1 MPEIIETTIYQFHEL
16 SEPAKERARSWYRE
30 TALDPD
36 WYEVVYADFEIVCE
50 ILGLALKTGAVRLV
64 AGGTRQTPCLYFQGF
79 GSQGDGACF
88 EGVYAY
94 ARKAPAKIRR
104 HAPQDA
110 GLHRIADILQAVQR
124 RNFYRL
130 RAEIRHRGRYY
141 HEQSMVISVERDSP
155 TGQEM
160 TADAE
165 DIVTEALR
173 DLARWFYRQ
182 LEREYAFQTSDEAV
196 DEAITANAYTFTE
209 SGYRFG

>member
-1 MPEIIETTIYQFHEL
+1 MPEIIETIIYQFHEL
-16 SEPAKERARSWYRE
+16 SEPAKERARSWCRE
-30 TALDPD
+30 TAPDPD
-36 WYEVVYADFEIVCE
+36 WYEVVYADFAAVCE
-50 ILGLALKTGAVRLV
+50 ILGLALKTSTVRLGG
-64 AGGTRQTPCLYFQGF
+64 GGTRQKPCLYFQGF

-88 EGVYAY
+88 QGVYTH
-94 ARKAPAKIRR
+94 ARQAPAKIRR

-110 GLHRIADILQAVQR
+110 WLHRIVDTLQAVQR

-155 TGQEM
+155 TGQAM

-173 DLARWFYRQ
+173 DLARWLYRQ
-182 LEREYAFQTSDEAV
+182 LEREYAFQTSDDAV
-196 DEAITANAYTFTE
+196 DEAMTANAYTFTE
-209 SGYRFG
+209 AGCRFG

>member
-1 MPEIIETTIYQFHEL
+1 MPVIIETTLYQFHEL
-16 SEPAKERARSWYRE
+16 SDPAKERARSWYRE

-36 WYEVVYADFEIVCE
+36 WYEPVYADFVVVCE
-50 ILGLALKTGAVRLV
+50 ILGLALQTSTVRLV
-64 AGGTRQTPCLYFQGF
+64 GGGTRQKPCLYFQGF

-88 EGVYAY
+88 EGVYTY
-94 ARKAPAKIRR
+94 ARQAPAKIRR

-110 GLHRIADILQAVQR
+110 GLHRIADTLQAVQR

-130 RAEIRHRGRYY
+130 RAEIGHRDRYY
-141 HEQSMVISVERDSP
+141 HEQCMAITVERDSP

-160 TADAE
+160 TPDAE
-165 DIVTEALR
+165 DIVAESLR
-173 DLARWFYRQ
+173 DLARWLYRQ

-209 SGYRFG
+209 GGCRFG